1 MVELTILLLIDKI
14 MSYLPPSF
22 QNVTLILIRVM
33 IFGKIRLE
41 QMKREI
47 LFGNVEVNY
56 SEDLKITLLTNKIV
70 KYLWVNF
77 H

>member
-1 MVELTILLLIDKI
+1 MVELKNLLLIDKI
-14 MSYLPPSF
+14 MNYLPPSF

-47 LFGNVEVNY
+47 L
-56 SEDLKITLLTNKIV
+56 
-70 KYLWVNF
+70 
-77 H
+77 